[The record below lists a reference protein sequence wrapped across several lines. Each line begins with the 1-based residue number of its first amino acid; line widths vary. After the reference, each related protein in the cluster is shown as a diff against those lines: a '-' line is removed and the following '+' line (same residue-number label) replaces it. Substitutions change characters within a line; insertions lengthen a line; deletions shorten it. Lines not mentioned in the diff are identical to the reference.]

1 MSFLEVN
8 REAAMAVDRTASVSL
23 LMALEKNYSDYVIQ
37 ALMAVNKKAFM
48 LLATCHCTCPS
59 RIGTL
64 AKYLLLF

>member
-37 ALMAVNKKAFM
+37 ALMAVNKKAFR
-48 LLATCHCTCPS
+48 LLATCHCTLPA
-59 RIGTL
+59 RIDTL
-64 AKYLLLF
+64 AK